1 MSRLIFFFAA
11 FQPNNCFLSFF
22 SSIYIYDFICRVFF
36 KTENQVKFPPT
47 DISQISSKK
56 HYFFYSLLCLLFSPV
71 KRFAEFCKCSLRCNF
86 KISTYFKSFVSNKEL
101 IASREFVLII
111 KLYLAEFFL
120 FMFTIKLHGPSH
132 NGISLCRTI

>member
-11 FQPNNCFLSFF
+11 FQPNNCFHSFF
-22 SSIYIYDFICRVFF
+22 SSIYIYDIICRVFF

-56 HYFFYSLLCLLFSPV
+56 HYFFKLFIVSSLL
-71 KRFAEFCKCSLRCNF
+71 FCKCSLRCNF

-101 IASREFVLII
+101 NASRVFVLNI